1 MPPLA
6 LALMIASPFV
16 IGLAYWVQ
24 RAGLYRGFQPAA
36 EDIRQIARSLGAKV
50 FRDGSDLV
58 IAGSYQ
64 KLPVIVRLTND
75 EGRPPFRI
83 QMRARMPFSL
93 LLSPQDSTAERRQGV
108 IRTGSYL
115 LDSKF
120 TATSSQP
127 TQAKMLFNDDASL
140 AALNKLCYSKQME
153 FSVAPGEMEL
163 IEPEIPAHFASR
175 VSESLQSMLVLA
187 RLGEQI
193 PGAEKVEIIPM
204 AGNRPNWKFRAV
216 IAASVLL
223 AVSLLWARPDPSS
236 AVSELAAFTPAGIPG
251 MSNLDAVQIHRLQG
265 WHVAGPQDF
274 SEAAAQFLDKYALPP
289 TGRIAADFG
298 GKGIPDDHVYLLANA
313 QGKRRVTML
322 VDGSVAFD
330 EIFNQVSLIA
340 SVPSRKFTSL
350 KWTTPPPGNPD
361 GDLLLIVFDMNT
373 PEVNLVLFR
382 SGNQTVSGALED
394 FGTADLAQ

>member
-6 LALMIASPFV
+6 LALMIGSPFV
-16 IGLAYWVQ
+16 IALAYWVQ
-24 RAGLYRGFQPAA
+24 RAGLYHGYQLVA

-64 KLPVIVRLTND
+64 KLPAIVRLTND

-93 LLSPQDSTAERRQGV
+93 SLLPQGGATERRQGV
-108 IRTGSYL
+108 IRTGSYM

-120 TATSSQP
+120 TVTSSQP

-140 AALNKLCYSKQME
+140 SALSKLCYSKQTE
-153 FSVAPGEMEL
+153 FSIAPGEMEL
-163 IEPEIPAHFASR
+163 VEPEIPAHLASR
-175 VSESLQSMLVLA
+175 VSESLQAMLVLA

-193 PGAEKVEIIPM
+193 PGAEKVEIIPL

-216 IAASVLL
+216 IAAGVLL
-223 AVSLLWARPDPSS
+223 AVSLLWASPETSS
-236 AVSELAAFTPAGIPG
+236 LSSDQASFKPAAIPG
-251 MSNLDAVQIHRLQG
+251 MATLDAAQIHRLQG
-265 WHVAGPQDF
+265 WHIASQQDF

-289 TGRIAADFG
+289 TGRITADFAA
-298 GKGIPDDHVYLLANA
+298 KGIPDDHVYLLANA

-322 VDGSVAFD
+322 VDGTVAFD
-330 EIFNQVSLIA
+330 EIFDHVALIA
-340 SVPSRKFTSL
+340 SVPNSKFTSL
-350 KWTTPPPGNPD
+350 KWTAPPSANPD

-373 PEVNLVLFR
+373 PASNIVLFR
-382 SGNQTVSGALED
+382 SGNQTASGALDD
-394 FGTADLAQ
+394 FGTADLTQ

>member
-16 IGLAYWVQ
+16 IALAYWVQ
-24 RAGLYRGFQPAA
+24 RAGLYRGYQSSA
-36 EDIRQIARSLGAKV
+36 EDIRQVAHSLGAKV

-58 IAGSYQ
+58 IAGSHQ
-64 KLPVIVRLTND
+64 KLPAIVRLTND
-75 EGRPPFRI
+75 EGRPQFRI
-83 QMRARMPFSL
+83 QMRARMPFNL
-93 LLSPQDSTAERRQGV
+93 LLSPQNSTAERRQGV

-140 AALNKLCYSKQME
+140 SALNKLCYSKQME

-163 IEPEIPAHFASR
+163 IEPEIPAHLASR

-193 PGAEKVEIIPM
+193 PGAEKVEIIPL
-204 AGNRPNWKFRAV
+204 AGNRPNWKFRAI
-216 IAASVLL
+216 IAAGVLL
-223 AVSLLWARPDPSS
+223 AVSLLWASPDTSS
-236 AVSELAAFTPAGIPG
+236 LASDQAAFKPATIPG
-251 MSNLDAVQIHRLQG
+251 MSNLDAAQIHRLQG
-265 WHVAGPQDF
+265 WHIADQQDY
-274 SEAAAQFLDKYALPP
+274 SEAAAQFLDKFALPP
-289 TGRIAADFG
+289 TGRITADFG
-298 GKGIPDDHVYLLANA
+298 GKGVPDDHVYLLANA
-313 QGKRRVTML
+313 RGKRRVTML
-322 VDGSVAFD
+322 MDGTVAFD
-330 EIFNQVSLIA
+330 EIFDQVPLIA
-340 SVPSRKFTSL
+340 SVPNIKFTSL
-350 KWTTPPPGNPD
+350 KWTTPPSGNPD

-373 PEVNLVLFR
+373 PTSNLVLFK
-382 SGNQTVSGALED
+382 SGNQMVSGALED